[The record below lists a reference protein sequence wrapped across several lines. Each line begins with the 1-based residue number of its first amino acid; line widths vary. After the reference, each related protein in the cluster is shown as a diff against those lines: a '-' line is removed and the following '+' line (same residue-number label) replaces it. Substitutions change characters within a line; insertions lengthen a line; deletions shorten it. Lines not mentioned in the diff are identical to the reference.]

1 MFYAASKLIVIVA
14 FVAWVGIT
22 VAKCLNDD
30 DWPHGG
36 AATA

>member
-1 MFYAASKLIVIVA
+1 MAYAASKLIVIAA
-14 FVAWVGIT
+14 FVAWVAIT
-22 VAKCLNDD
+22 IAKNIRDD